1 MKKGLFIMLLAAW
14 AGAGYAQEDT
24 TAKKNEPKAEK
35 DTIRVGNILIIRTP
49 GSKDSDYDDDHSDSY
64 HYKRHRSDRVTT
76 NWMIVDLGYSGFTDN
91 TDYSSPEAQA
101 FLHNPNG
108 TPLYKGDFN
117 IKGTRI
123 SNFSLWFFMQRRNL
137 YKGIINLKYGI
148 GIENNNY
155 YYKTPITYVDGA
167 TPYVFRDSVSFG
179 KNKIALDYLTVP
191 LMINFNTN
199 PDRHS
204 GGFTISFG
212 VSGGW
217 LYSSRQ
223 KQESDERGKKKN
235 KTDFNFSNWKAAY
248 IAELGLGPIKIYGS
262 YAITKMHEFAIDQRP
277 YNVGLRL
284 SVD

>member
-1 MKKGLFIMLLAAW
+1 MLLAAW
-14 AGAGYAQEDT
+14 AGTSYAQEDT
-24 TAKKNEPKAEK
+24 TAKKSEQPAAK
-35 DTIRVGNILIIRTP
+35 DTIRVGNILIIKSP
-49 GSKDSDYDDDHSDSY
+49 GSKDSDYDHDNDSY
-64 HYKRHRSDRVTT
+64 HYKRNRNDRVTT
-76 NWMIVDLGYSGFTDN
+76 NWIIIDLGYSGFTDN
-91 TDYSSPEAQA
+91 TNYNSPEAQA

-108 TPLYKGDFN
+108 TPLYEGDFN

-167 TPYVFRDSVSFG
+167 TPYVFRDSISFS

-199 PDRHS
+199 PDRHN

-217 LYSSRQ
+217 LYASRQ

-235 KTDFNFSNWKAAY
+235 KTDFNFTNWKAAY

-262 YAITKMHEFAIDQRP
+262 YAITKMHEFAIDRRP

-284 SVD
+284 SVE